1 MKSFKYI
8 TEQFELEDLGSV
20 LENAKQ
26 AGVDLE
32 FDKNRYAYG
41 FNLSM
46 VQLKISDNIYLIDAL
61 QVEDLSSVYKMLE
74 DDSIEK
80 IVFAFGEDIRLL
92 HSLGCFPKNIFDLSI
107 AASLLNFPPCSL
119 SSLTFKVL
127 SVEEK
132 ESSQKSNWLKRP
144 LTAAQL
150 SYAAEDVELLRELY
164 DILTETI
171 AKQGI
176 TDWINEEN
184 NKYDLSDYSNI
195 QSFSP
200 LKNKE
205 KKGLS
210 EYQFYV
216 LEQLMNYREEIAE
229 RENKPGYHIV
239 DKDVL
244 IKLANGEMRLRDL
257 FLMKGISKY
266 FKNTE
271 AKSVIHEVLADAD
284 SKSKSLDLS
293 LTDPA
298 IRKLSREDYLVMTQ
312 RKKVTDNIIQSI
324 LLPVK
329 NVIKEDIGEFAS
341 SFMFSNKIMNEI
353 ASKGLS
359 GLTPYKQK
367 LIWDYATKLK
377 IDLSAFTR

>member
-1 MKSFKYI
+1 MKLFKYI

-20 LENAKQ
+20 LRNAEQ

-92 HSLGCFPKNIFDLSI
+92 HSLDCFPANIFDLSI
-107 AASLLNFPPCSL
+107 AASMLNFPPCSL

-150 SYAAEDVELLRELY
+150 SYAAEDVEFLRELH
-164 DILTETI
+164 DSLTETI
-171 AKQGI
+171 NNKGI
-176 TDWINEEN
+176 TDWVRQEN
-184 NKYDLSDYSNI
+184 KKYDLSDYSNI

-200 LKNKE
+200 LKNKD

-210 EYQFYV
+210 EYQFYI

-239 DKDVL
+239 DKNVL

-257 FLMKGISKY
+257 FSMKGISKY
-266 FKNTE
+266 FKNAE
-271 AKSVIHEVLADAD
+271 AKAMLHGVLANAD
-284 SKSKSLDLS
+284 SKSKNLDLS

-312 RKKVTDNIIQSI
+312 RKKVTDSIVQSI
-324 LLPVK
+324 LLPIK
-329 NVIKEDIGEFAS
+329 NAIKDDIGEFAS

-377 IDLSAFTR
+377 IDLSEFTL